1 MADGT
6 VEMWETADDYVQGS
20 QGGRL
25 RTWTRTRLDWAEPVQ
40 VGGAGVNVAVRYSRL
55 NRAGETLSSYDAVY
69 LVTNR
74 DGHVGIQARSSF
86 AP

>member
-1 MADGT
+1 
-6 VEMWETADDYVQGS
+6 MWDTAEEYVGGS

-25 RTWTRTRLDWAEPVQ
+25 RAWTHTRLDWAEPVQ
-40 VGGAGVNVAVRYSRL
+40 VGGGGVNVAVRYSRL
-55 NRAGETLSSYDAVY
+55 NRQGETLSSYEAVY
-69 LVTNR
+69 LVTTR